1 MVSTISGM
9 QEKTIKGYCLEQTLH
24 QFSKWAENRRKDRTR
39 KKSLDFH
46 RGFNRDPGNGLLS
59 HPVTRAVP
67 SALRGLTTV
76 FGMGTGVTPSP
87 KSPGKAPPKRGQT
100 EIESSN

>member
-1 MVSTISGM
+1 MMFGKISPPVLFHPVASH
-9 QEKTIKGYCLEQTLH
+9 EKIPE
-24 QFSKWAENRRKDRTR
+24 

-46 RGFNRDPGNGLLS
+46 RGFKRDPGNDLLS

-87 KSPGKAPPKRGQT
+87 ESPGQAPPSGAELKLNPH
-100 EIESSN
+100 INIIAY